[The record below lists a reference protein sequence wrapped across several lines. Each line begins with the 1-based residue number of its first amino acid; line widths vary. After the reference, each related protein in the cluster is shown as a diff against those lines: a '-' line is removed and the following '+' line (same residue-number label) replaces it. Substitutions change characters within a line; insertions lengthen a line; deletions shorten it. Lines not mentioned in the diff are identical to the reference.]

1 MKAIQLSIYLA
12 IRYNEP
18 EIVNILIKTIDIN
31 IPLETGTTLLE
42 EAVRFRRSTI
52 VGLLLHA
59 GAIKPQSLVH
69 SWNKMANKDI
79 SYGKYVKEH
88 IEINKLFYD
97 EPVHNTQDSM
107 YYNTYRSIY
116 APF

>member
-1 MKAIQLSIYLA
+1 MQLAIYLA

-52 VGLLLHA
+52 VGLLLYA
-59 GAIKPQSLVH
+59 GAIKTQALVD

-79 SYGKYVKEH
+79 SNGRYAKEH

-97 EPVHNTQDSM
+97 VPSTNTQNPMNPM
-107 YYNTYRSIY
+107 YYNTFRSIS
-116 APF
+116 ASF